1 MTTVH
6 RFYTLDGMEYTL
18 DPGKHYM
25 IIYSI
30 VSVDRT
36 FDEVVTFRHTIREAI
51 QVPGGVAVNSSV
63 DIDERVETVSDQVD
77 NLLGGKPRHT
87 PGFKGKRGP
96 Q

>member
-6 RFYTLDGMEYTL
+6 RFYTLDGQEYTL

-25 IIYSI
+25 IIYSV

-51 QVPGGVAVNSSV
+51 QHPRGVAVHSSV
-63 DIDERVETVSDQVD
+63 DVDERVETISDQVD
-77 NLLGGKPRHT
+77 NLLSGKPRRT